1 MVMMKTG
8 PEQALDQEWVI
19 LLKAARELGL
29 KKEDISAFL
38 SRKDSTIMKLPKRGA
53 IG

>member
-1 MVMMKTG
+1 MAITNSR

-19 LLKAARELGL
+19 LLKAAREMGL
-29 KKEDISAFL
+29 KKEDIRAFL
-38 SRKDSTIMKLPKRGA
+38 KRKDSTIMNLPKRGA